1 MSILKF
7 ENLTKSFGNQLILNN
22 LSVEIQKGE
31 TVAIVGP
38 SGSGKTTFLN
48 IAGALDVAD
57 SGKVLFNNQDISSMN
72 ENERSEFRNKNIGF
86 VFQQH
91 YLLPQ
96 CTVFENVL
104 VPTLTYTN
112 KADKLAAV
120 KRAELLLEKLGMLE
134 HRHKLPGQLS
144 GGECQRTAFARALIN
159 QPELILADEP
169 TGSLDEESA
178 AKLTSE
184 LISINKDFNT
194 TLIVVTHSMKLAE
207 QMNTVLHFRNH
218 TLTHNLLKKKEI
230 TK

>member
-7 ENLTKSFGNQLILNN
+7 ENISKSFGNQLILNN
-22 LSVEIQKGE
+22 ISIEIQKGE

-57 SGKVLFNNQDISSMN
+57 SGKVLFNNQDISSYN
-72 ENERSEFRNKNIGF
+72 EKQRSDFRNKNIGF

-96 CTVFENVL
+96 CTVFENIL
-104 VPTLTYTN
+104 TPTLTYSN
-112 KADKLAAV
+112 KADKLAAAN
-120 KRAELLLEKLGMLE
+120 RAEVLLEKLGLIE
-134 HRHKLPGQLS
+134 HRNKLPGQLS

-178 AKLTSE
+178 TKLTQE
-184 LISINKDFNT
+184 LISLNNDFNT

-207 QMNTVLHFRNH
+207 QMNSVLF
-218 TLTHNLLKKKEI
+218 LKQHNLTI
-230 TK
+230 

>member
-7 ENLTKSFGNQLILNN
+7 ENISKSFGNQLILNN
-22 LSVEIQKGE
+22 ISIEIQKGE

-57 SGKVLFNNQDISSMN
+57 SGKVLFNNQDISSYN
-72 ENERSEFRNKNIGF
+72 EKQRSDFRNKNIGF

-96 CTVFENVL
+96 CTVFENIL
-104 VPTLTYTN
+104 TPTLTYSN
-112 KADKLAAV
+112 KADKLAAAN
-120 KRAELLLEKLGMLE
+120 RAEVLLEKLGLIE
-134 HRHKLPGQLS
+134 HRNKLPGQLS

-178 AKLTSE
+178 TKLTKE
-184 LISINKDFNT
+184 LISLNNDFNT

-207 QMNTVLHFRNH
+207 QMNSVLF
-218 TLTHNLLKKKEI
+218 LKQHNLTI
-230 TK
+230 